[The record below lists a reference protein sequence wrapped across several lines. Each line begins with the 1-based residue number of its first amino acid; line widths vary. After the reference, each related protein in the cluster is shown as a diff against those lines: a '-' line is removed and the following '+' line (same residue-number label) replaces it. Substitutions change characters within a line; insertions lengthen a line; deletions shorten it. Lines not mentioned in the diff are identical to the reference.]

1 LVTLGNV
8 REIDHGG
15 MVCHSHTC
23 RWTASRAGIAD
34 WHHGAM
40 DPLTYRTVAVNGV
53 ELQVSVTSEGGPK
66 GLALLLHGFPE
77 LAFSWRHQI
86 PALADAG
93 YEVWAPNLRGYG
105 ESSKPPKV
113 SDYSMDPL
121 LADIAALIDAAGR
134 DDVTLIGHDWG
145 AAQAWM
151 FAIRRGRPLRRLVI
165 MNVPHPAC
173 MRRELRSF
181 SQLRKSWYI
190 FFFQIPW
197 LPEKLL
203 CARGA
208 KAVGDAFE
216 KTAVDT
222 SRFPPEVTEVYR
234 HAALRPGAMRSML
247 NYYRALVR
255 GLRKTASEELRVIE
269 IPTLMLWGLED
280 TALSKETTNGTDQY
294 VTDLTLR
301 FLPDVSHWVQQEAP
315 ETVNAMLLA
324 WLADEP
330 VPEAA
335 DVVFERLEDLAV
347 SRTL

>member
-1 LVTLGNV
+1 
-8 REIDHGG
+8 
-15 MVCHSHTC
+15 
-23 RWTASRAGIAD
+23 
-34 WHHGAM
+34 M
-40 DPLTYRTVAVNGV
+40 DPLTYRTIAVNAV
-53 ELQVSVTSEGGPK
+53 ELQVSVTNEGGPK

-86 PALADAG
+86 PALAEAG

-113 SDYSMDPL
+113 SDYSMDLL

-145 AAQAWM
+145 AVQAWM
-151 FAIRRGRPLRRLVI
+151 FAIRRVRPLRRLVI

-173 MRRELRSF
+173 MQREMRSF
-181 SQLRKSWYI
+181 RQLRKSWYV

-203 CARGA
+203 CAREA

-216 KTAVDT
+216 KTAIDK
-222 SRFPPEVTEVYR
+222 SRFPPEVTAVYR
-234 HAALRPGAMRSML
+234 QAALRPGAMRSML

-255 GLRKTASEELRVIE
+255 GLRKSASEELPVIE
-269 IPTLMLWGLED
+269 TPTLMVWGVQD

-294 VTDLTLR
+294 VADLTLR
-301 FLPDVSHWVQQEAP
+301 FLPEASHWVQQDAP

-335 DVVFERLEDLAV
+335 DVVVERLDDPAV
-347 SRTL
+347 SRTS

>member
-1 LVTLGNV
+1 
-8 REIDHGG
+8 
-15 MVCHSHTC
+15 
-23 RWTASRAGIAD
+23 
-34 WHHGAM
+34 M
-40 DPLTYRTVAVNGV
+40 DPLTYRIVAVNDV
-53 ELQVSVTSEGGPK
+53 ELQVSVTNEGGPK

-86 PALADAG
+86 PALVEAG

-113 SDYSMDPL
+113 SDYSMDRL
-121 LADIAALIDAAGR
+121 LADIASLIDASGR
-134 DDVTLIGHDWG
+134 DAVTLVGHDWG

-151 FAIRRGRPLRRLVI
+151 FAIRRVRPLRRLVI

-181 SQLRKSWYI
+181 RQLRKSWYI

-203 CARGA
+203 RASGA
-208 KAVGDAFE
+208 KAVGDAF
-216 KTAVDT
+216 TGMAVDT
-222 SRFPPEVTEVYR
+222 SRFPSEVTGVYR
-234 HAALRPGAMRSML
+234 QAALLPGAMRSMV
-247 NYYRALVR
+247 NYYRAAVR
-255 GLRKTASEELRVIE
+255 GSRSSSSEELPVIAT
-269 IPTLMLWGLED
+269 PTLMLWGLED
-280 TALSKETTNGTDQY
+280 TALSKETTDGTDEH

-301 FLPDVSHWVQQEAP
+301 FLPGVSHWVQQEAP

-335 DVVFERLEDLAV
+335 DVVFERLADPAVSLAV
-347 SRTL
+347 